1 MGMTSELKQGV
12 TRVLSGGALVAACG
26 LAAAGCGSTAA
37 PSSGAPASGAPASGA
52 PAGGAPAGGGSSAGT
67 TSAAKVSLT
76 IVETGSAST
85 ATRWT
90 LRCEPAGGNVPDPA
104 TACAKLLQHRAIF
117 SPSPRHVMCPMIMAD
132 ARGYIVYGTF
142 LGQTVHQTIVD
153 GGCDIARWG
162 QLNQVFN

>member
-12 TRVLSGGALVAACG
+12 TRILSGGALVAACG
-26 LAAAGCGSTAA
+26 LAAAACGSAAA
-37 PSSGAPASGAPASGA
+37 PSGGAQASGD
-52 PAGGAPAGGGSSAGT
+52 SSAST

-76 IVETGSAST
+76 IVQTGGSDST
-85 ATRWT
+85 AKRWT

-104 TACAKLLQHRAIF
+104 AACGRLLQHRTIF

-132 ARGYIVYGTF
+132 ARSYIVYGTF
-142 LGQTVHQTIVD
+142 LGQKVHQTIVD
-153 GGCDIARWG
+153 GGCSLARWS